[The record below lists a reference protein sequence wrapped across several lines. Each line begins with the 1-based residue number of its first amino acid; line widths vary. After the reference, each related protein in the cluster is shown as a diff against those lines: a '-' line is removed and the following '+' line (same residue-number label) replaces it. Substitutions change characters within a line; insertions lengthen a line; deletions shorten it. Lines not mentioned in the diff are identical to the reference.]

1 MANNSSSN
9 PLDDILNGG
18 LAKANGQAGITVRT
32 FVLNI
37 LVSLALFV
45 IEIVGFF
52 CLKSSVMG
60 RRI

>member
-1 MANNSSSN
+1 MANNSSTN
-9 PLDDILNGG
+9 PFDDLINSGAG
-18 LAKANGQAGITVRT
+18 KSTFQEGITVKT

-45 IEIVGFF
+45 FEVVAFF
-52 CLKSSVMG
+52 WLKSSVMG